1 MLLYW
6 VEMMFWVEY
15 FVSLMEWGFIIW
27 GFFVLGVGRSSL
39 GISRVLYDF
48 KYWVLIMVENFCICI
63 WFSFGKSFFWDGF
76 MCSSFGWEFWRIGVM
91 LLFVRFD
98 GGIGGEGKMSR
109 EGFMS
114 KVWGVLYKF
123 IVFFDLVKWMYSLF
137 LMEKK
142 LWIVGI
148 VFLLVVIVWFWNLVV
163 LGLIDDIEFFFVE
176 VVC

>member
-1 MLLYW
+1 
-6 VEMMFWVEY
+6 
-15 FVSLMEWGFIIW
+15 
-27 GFFVLGVGRSSL
+27 
-39 GISRVLYDF
+39 
-48 KYWVLIMVENFCICI
+48 
-63 WFSFGKSFFWDGF
+63 
-76 MCSSFGWEFWRIGVM
+76 M